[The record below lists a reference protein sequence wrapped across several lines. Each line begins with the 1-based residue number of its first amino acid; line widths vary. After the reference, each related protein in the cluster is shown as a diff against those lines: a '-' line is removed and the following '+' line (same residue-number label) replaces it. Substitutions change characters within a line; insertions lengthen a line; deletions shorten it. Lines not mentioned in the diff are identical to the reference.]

1 MFKALF
7 NIIFNLLATI
17 IQVVMLPINTLIDS
31 LLPDLSDKIHYLTQN
46 IPVLF
51 SNLSWFVNILPP
63 MTRTILLFA
72 INIVIVKYTIYI
84 GTHAVIKI
92 WNLFQKLKFW

>member
-1 MFKALF
+1 MAKALF
-7 NIIFNLLATI
+7 NVIFNLLATVVQIVMFPLNLI
-17 IQVVMLPINTLIDS
+17 IDN
-31 LLPDLSDKIHYLTQN
+31 LLPDFSDKINYLTQN

-51 SNLSWFVNILPP
+51 TNLSWFVNILPP

-72 INIVIVKYTIYI
+72 LNIVIVKYTIYI
-84 GTHAVIKI
+84 STHAVIKI